1 MRRIFWYNEAVTGG
15 RRCWHCGRPDPAGGP
30 TVDDRERELW
40 DLVDE
45 AEQIRAAAP
54 PAPAR
59 AELVSAR
66 DALLGAL
73 ALRERVARQ
82 VALVE
87 EALRRPASWLRPVQ
101 RGRLVGQLR
110 DRRVAE
116 EAARERVERGQ
127 ARFAQLRRE
136 ALRRRDY
143 LAGHRETLSAARA
156 ARAELDQRI
165 DELIDGYAR
174 MPHPPAW
181 FRFGLGYPPGPEEQA
196 DWLCR
201 AREEIA
207 KRRRYGVGSPPTAD
221 PVAD

>member
-143 LAGHRETLSAARA
+143 LAGHRETLSSARA

-201 AREEIA
+201 AREEIG
-207 KRRRYGVGSPPTAD
+207 KRRRYGAGTPGAAD

>member
-15 RRCWHCGRPDPAGGP
+15 RRCWHCGRPDTAGEP
-30 TVDDRERELW
+30 TVDERERELW
-40 DLVDE
+40 ELVDE
-45 AEQIRAAAP
+45 AEEIRAAAP

-59 AELVSAR
+59 TELISAR

-101 RGRLVGQLR
+101 RGRLAGQLR

-127 ARFAQLRRE
+127 ARFTQLRRE

-143 LAGHRETLSAARA
+143 LAGHRETLSVARA
-156 ARAELDQRI
+156 ARAELDLRI

-181 FRFGLGYPPGPEEQA
+181 FRFGLGYPPGPDEQA

-207 KRRRYGVGSPPTAD
+207 KRRRYGAGTPRAAD